1 MADAPAPDS
10 ASGSTPGSL
19 LARPSALRIWLLAA
33 RPATLPAAVDGVVVG
48 LGAAL
53 GVGAAFRPDTA
64 LGCVAVLGTL
74 SVQVFIAPLAAVV
87 VLALIARHIVS
98 RAAFGLFTG
107 IGAACLL
114 VAYLNRRGPGL
125 VAWHTATSA
134 GADEYLDP
142 RPWLAA
148 GLAFAAIGLAAF
160 LWHRRDRT
168 RES

>member
-1 MADAPAPDS
+1 MSRHTVPGNTWF
-10 ASGSTPGSL
+10 GSIRPKRVPTVGHERRG
-19 LARPSALRIWLLAA
+19 ARWVSFTAWA
-33 RPATLPAAVDGVVVG
+33 
-48 LGAAL
+48 
-53 GVGAAFRPDTA
+53 A